1 MTEQITY
8 KDNKTDFITHG
19 DITKVIMRLS
29 IPLMISNLIKTFY
42 GIVDGIY
49 VAQLS
54 AEDYAATAFIWP
66 LQYLFIAFG
75 LGISIAATSM
85 MSQKLGA
92 GKRNEAKVYANH
104 AMVISIIMG
113 VVFSFLLYA
122 IAPTA
127 LSWMG
132 AKDTFLEKST
142 VFLQINALGLIF
154 DLIFFA
160 YQAIL
165 NSQGMTKSITTIS
178 AISSLANVI
187 LDPFF
192 IFDSVL
198 GIPALGMGL
207 EGAAYATV
215 LSKVLLVILG
225 LIHVKSKSTIEVS
238 LKDFKF
244 DKNITGELFSLSV
257 PASLGSSGEA
267 IGFTIL
273 NGFIQS
279 YGTTTLAAFAMGN
292 RISDIFNQAAMG
304 IGMALT
310 SIIGQNYGA
319 GNKERTKEIF
329 KRANII
335 ITYFSIF
342 AATILIIFKDPL
354 LSIFIKDRADVELWR
369 QASEYIYYAA
379 AITFFMGYFSAING
393 FFQGLGQTKLTMF
406 LSLTRLW
413 LLRLPIIMVLKTY
426 TNLGSTG
433 IWIAMLL
440 SNGLTVLFGFIMY
453 FKRKQTMLS

>member
-75 LGISIAATSM
+75 LGISIAATSL

-104 AMVISIIMG
+104 AMVISILMG
-113 VVFSFLLYA
+113 LVFSFLLYA

-132 AKDTFLEKST
+132 AKGTFLEKST
-142 VFLQINALGLIF
+142 IFLQINAFGLLF

-160 YQAIL
+160 YQSIL
-165 NSQGMTKSITTIS
+165 NSQGMTKAITSIS

-207 EGAAYATV
+207 KGAAYATV

-225 LIHVKSKSTIEVS
+225 YIHVKAKSTIEVS
-238 LKDFKF
+238 LKGFSF
-244 DKNITGELFSLSV
+244 DKNVVGELFSLSV

-319 GNKERTKEIF
+319 SNKERTKEIF
-329 KRANII
+329 KRANVI

-342 AATILIIFKDPL
+342 AATVLIIFKDPL
-354 LSIFIKDRADVELWR
+354 LSIFIKDRADIELWR

-406 LSLTRLW
+406 LSLARLW

-440 SNGLTVLFGFIMY
+440 SNGLTVLFGFTMY
-453 FKRKQTMLS
+453 LKKRQSMLS

>member
-1 MTEQITY
+1 M
-8 KDNKTDFITHG
+8 K
-19 DITKVIMRLS
+19 
-29 IPLMISNLIKTFY
+29 
-42 GIVDGIY
+42 
-49 VAQLS
+49 A
-54 AEDYAATAFIWP
+54 
-66 LQYLFIAFG
+66 
-75 LGISIAATSM
+75 
-85 MSQKLGA
+85 
-92 GKRNEAKVYANH
+92 
-104 AMVISIIMG
+104 
-113 VVFSFLLYA
+113 
-122 IAPTA
+122 
-127 LSWMG
+127 
-132 AKDTFLEKST
+132 
-142 VFLQINALGLIF
+142 
-154 DLIFFA
+154 
-160 YQAIL
+160 
-165 NSQGMTKSITTIS
+165 
-178 AISSLANVI
+178 
-187 LDPFF
+187 
-192 IFDSVL
+192 
-198 GIPALGMGL
+198 
-207 EGAAYATV
+207 
-215 LSKVLLVILG
+215 
-225 LIHVKSKSTIEVS
+225 KSTIEVS
-238 LKDFKF
+238 LKGFSF
-244 DKNITGELFSLSV
+244 DKNVVGELFSLSV

-329 KRANII
+329 KRANVI

-342 AATILIIFKDPL
+342 AATVLIIFKDPL
-354 LSIFIKDRADVELWR
+354 LSIFIKDRADIELWR

-406 LSLTRLW
+406 LSLARLW

-453 FKRKQTMLS
+453 LKKRQSMLS

>member
-1 MTEQITY
+1 MAEQITY
-8 KDNKTDFITHG
+8 KENKTDFITHG

-75 LGISIAATSM
+75 LGISIAATSL
-85 MSQKLGA
+85 MSQKFGA

-104 AMVISIIMG
+104 AMVISILMG
-113 VVFSFLLYA
+113 LVFSFLLYA

-132 AKDTFLEKST
+132 AKGTFLEKST
-142 VFLQINALGLIF
+142 IFLQINAFGLLF

-160 YQAIL
+160 YQSIL

-198 GIPALGMGL
+198 GIPALAMGL

-225 LIHVKSKSTIEVS
+225 YIHVKAKSTIEVS
-238 LKDFKF
+238 LKGFSF
-244 DKNITGELFSLSV
+244 DKNVVGELFSLSV

-329 KRANII
+329 KRANVI

-342 AATILIIFKDPL
+342 AATVLIIFKDPL
-354 LSIFIKDRADVELWR
+354 LSIFIKDRADIELWR

-406 LSLTRLW
+406 LSLARLW

-440 SNGLTVLFGFIMY
+440 SNGLTVLFGFTMY
-453 FKRKQTMLS
+453 LKKRQSMLS

>member
-1 MTEQITY
+1 MTEQTTY
-8 KDNKTDFITHG
+8 KENKTNFIIHG
-19 DITKVIMRLS
+19 DISNVIMKIS

-75 LGISIAATSM
+75 IGISIAATSL

-92 GKRNEAKVYANH
+92 GKRNEAKIYANH
-104 AMVISIIMG
+104 SMVISIAMG
-113 VVFSFLLYA
+113 LVFSFLLYA
-122 IAPTA
+122 LAPTA

-142 VFLQINALGLIF
+142 IFLQINAFGLLF

-215 LSKVLLVILG
+215 LSKILLVVLG
-225 LIHVKSKSTIEVS
+225 YIHVKSKSTIEVD
-238 LKDFKF
+238 LLGFNF
-244 DKNITGELFSLSV
+244 DKNIAGELFSLSI

-304 IGMALT
+304 VGMALT

-319 GNKERTKEIF
+319 GDKERTKAIF
-329 KRANII
+329 KRATTI
-335 ITYFSIF
+335 ITYFSIV
-342 AATILIIFKDPL
+342 AAAILIAFKDPL
-354 LSIFIKDRADVELWR
+354 LSIFIKDKTDIELWR
-369 QASEYIYYAA
+369 QASEYMYYSA

-393 FFQGLGQTKLTMF
+393 FFQGLGQTKLTMI
-406 LSLTRLW
+406 LSLARLW

-440 SNGLTVLFGFIMY
+440 SNGLTVLYGFVLY
-453 FKRKQTMLS
+453 FKRKHTLLR

>member
-1 MTEQITY
+1 MTEQTTY
-8 KDNKTDFITHG
+8 KENKTNFIIHG
-19 DITKVIMRLS
+19 DISNVIMKIS

-75 LGISIAATSM
+75 IGISIAATSL

-104 AMVISIIMG
+104 SMVISIAMG
-113 VVFSFLLYA
+113 LVFSFLLYA
-122 IAPTA
+122 LAPTA

-142 VFLQINALGLIF
+142 IFLQINAFGLLF
-154 DLIFFA
+154 DLIFFS

-215 LSKVLLVILG
+215 LSKVILVVLG
-225 LIHVKSKSTIEVS
+225 YIHVKSKSTIEVD
-238 LKDFKF
+238 LLGFNF
-244 DKNITGELFSLSV
+244 DKNIAGELFSLSI

-304 IGMALT
+304 VGMALT

-319 GNKERTKEIF
+319 GDKERTKAIF
-329 KRANII
+329 KRAITI
-335 ITYFSIF
+335 ITYFSIV
-342 AATILIIFKDPL
+342 AAAILIAFKDPL
-354 LSIFIKDRADVELWR
+354 LSIFIKDKTDIELWR
-369 QASEYIYYAA
+369 QASEYMYYSA

-393 FFQGLGQTKLTMF
+393 FFQGLGQTKLTMI
-406 LSLTRLW
+406 LSLARLW
-413 LLRLPIIMVLKTY
+413 LLRLPIIMILKTY

-440 SNGLTVLFGFIMY
+440 SNGLTVLYGFVLY